1 MSQQLFVIDT
11 SHKMDSLIGLEA
23 AFIIISF
30 FKMPEKSN
38 FLGTCVLTVSA
49 QQVKNYGA
57 LNVFASRRKAQS
69 SLCRLVWRPGDWLLN
84 MNLLASTHCSEQC
97 SQGFTMKW
105 CVLLFWVQI
114 NSMHGFV
121 PWCVSDKGA
130 RQGFG
135 LDELLRSRLE
145 SGAFKSVQKAAY
157 HLCAEHEYD
166 VRIGSASSVC
176 IQSERL

>member
-11 SHKMDSLIGLEA
+11 SHKMGSLIGLEGT
-23 AFIIISF
+23 FMIISF
-30 FKMPEKSN
+30 FHISEKSN
-38 FLGTCVLTVSA
+38 FLGVMTASA
-49 QQVKNYGA
+49 QQVKNYWA

-84 MNLLASTHCSEQC
+84 RNLLASTHWSAQC

-105 CVLLFWVQI
+105 CMLLFSFQI

-121 PWCVSDKGA
+121 PWCVSNRGA
-130 RQGFG
+130 RRGFG

-176 IQSERL
+176 IQSECL